1 MKNRDS
7 KRRAKRIAS
16 ALFSIAGLMA
26 LLSTLFA
33 SSSAQSLDGFWQ
45 SDAYGL
51 LVEIRG
57 ANFN

>member
-26 LLSTLFA
+26 LLSTFFA